1 MFKSCLLLGL
11 YVGYCIELI
20 TWWSF
25 IEHMVV
31 NIDTCKSTLGRTW
44 VIFLYLVCSLYINL
58 SNMHTNVIDKNNKY
72 QFIFHNSQNYLK
84 RFVMDL
90 TGRSENK

>member
-1 MFKSCLLLGL
+1 LETAIGIIKMFKSCLLLGM

-31 NIDTCKSTLGRTW
+31 NIDTC
-44 VIFLYLVCSLYINL
+44 
-58 SNMHTNVIDKNNKY
+58 
-72 QFIFHNSQNYLK
+72 
-84 RFVMDL
+84 
-90 TGRSENK
+90 